1 MYTLQ
6 NPPTEN
12 QDAGQFDL
20 HWAIP
25 AISPSERYFLSQL
38 ISSPSKEVRLN
49 KGYFASYK
57 RIILDKITVL
67 EMKIW
72 IYWSKSNS
80 WIYFYIVLNKN
91 WKMYWSEQSLLVL
104 GRRRGA
110 HREDWNNYRAKKW
123 LRNNSLKVKLMK
135 LYKWSICF

>member
-38 ISSPSKEVRLN
+38 ISSPSKEVKLN
-49 KGYFASYK
+49 KGYFASLK
-57 RIILDKITVL
+57 RIILDKNNYKAKKCL
-67 EMKIW
+67 RN
-72 IYWSKSNS
+72 KSLKAKL
-80 WIYFYIVLNKN
+80 IKLFVLNPLQN
-91 WKMYWSEQSLLVL
+91 
-104 GRRRGA
+104 
-110 HREDWNNYRAKKW
+110 
-123 LRNNSLKVKLMK
+123 
-135 LYKWSICF
+135 

>member
-57 RIILDKITVL
+57 RIILDKISPRN
-67 EMKIW
+67 E
-72 IYWSKSNS
+72 N
-80 WIYFYIVLNKN
+80 LN
-91 WKMYWSEQSLLVL
+91 LLVQIKFL
-104 GRRRGA
+104 
-110 HREDWNNYRAKKW
+110 N
-123 LRNNSLKVKLMK
+123 LF
-135 LYKWSICF
+135 LYSSQ